1 MMNLSVGAGDVIV
14 ITTMIMTIVLIHYV
28 LGYINAKLHKVGR
41 KASVPFQAMIGM
53 MLCIPFAVVYM
64 ILFIGARQ

>member
-14 ITTMIMTIVLIHYV
+14 ITTMMVTVTLMHYV
-28 LGYINAKLHKVGR
+28 LCYINARLHKVGR
-41 KASVPFQAMIGM
+41 KASVPLQVMVGLVM
-53 MLCIPFAVVYM
+53 CIPFAVVYT

>member
-14 ITTMIMTIVLIHYV
+14 ITTMVLTVVLIHYV
-28 LGYINAKLHKVGR
+28 LGYINTRLHKVGR
-41 KASVPFQAMIGM
+41 KASVPLQAMIGLL
-53 MLCIPFAVVYM
+53 LCIPFAVVYT